1 MDSNQSILKAKQNN
15 TTCSSIRY
23 CLLGPSSLLFYLFL
37 KLIFYIIN
45 PKTQK
50 YAQNK
55 LARVTKLEEQ
65 EAAPD
70 MYERYGVNG
79 NFQPDLLA

>member
-15 TTCSSIRY
+15 TSRSSICY

-37 KLIFYIIN
+37 KLISYIII
-45 PKTQK
+45 PKAQK

-65 EAAPD
+65 EAVLD
-70 MYERYGVNG
+70 MYERCGVNG